1 MKEAYRVALIV
12 LLITETMMSVL
23 LLLSI
28 TSIDDFRFST
38 SQYAI
43 EAYRDKSTIYDCIPG
58 GALVGF
64 AMKVLHSPL
73 GALVATIQGG
83 AMGYVLP
90 VFGRSIYLRMSSDS
104 STDLCKTSEVVLSI
118 APMKI
123 STMNKWWTGFST
135 ESECWS
141 VRDSVHSLIA
151 FPPNL
156 EMLNCGVLISMS
168 YLQRMSHQK
177 KIKAGVSVGLN
188 RRWMWFLFFV
198 FLSTWQIHFLCRKIS
213 TQKKNSASALLT
225 LIQSRWSSLHRD
237 DQSSCHPRAE
247 CNNVVRWTA
256 ANQIKWKVAF

>member
-23 LLLSI
+23 HLLNI
-28 TSIDDFRFST
+28 TNIDDVCFRT

-64 AMKVLHSPL
+64 AMKMLHSPL

-83 AMGYVLP
+83 AMGYVFM
-90 VFGRSIYLRMSSDS
+90 VFGWSTYLRLPSDS
-104 STDLCKTSEVVLSI
+104 STDLCNTSAVVLSI

-141 VRDSVHSLIA
+141 LRDSVHSLTA
-151 FPPNL
+151 FLSNL
-156 EMLNCGVLISMS
+156 EMLNCGVLISTS

-177 KIKAGVSVGLN
+177 KIKAGVLVGLK
-188 RRWMWFLFFV
+188 RRWMWFLFSYPRDKYIFFV
-198 FLSTWQIHFLCRKIS
+198 IEFLHRKKIPEPRLFLSFESRFQNNNIESIHSLRRR
-213 TQKKNSASALLT
+213 
-225 LIQSRWSSLHRD
+225 LILQHVEQSIDPSYF
-237 DQSSCHPRAE
+237 
-247 CNNVVRWTA
+247 NTV
-256 ANQIKWKVAF
+256 